1 MLVSGDSTLIQTP
14 SRKNILID
22 TGEEENTIVEYLLDR
37 KIKKIDYLMI
47 SHFDSDHSAKAAEL
61 IEKLKVKYLIISKQT
76 ETSEQ
81 FEKTIEIAQKR
92 KVKIITVEAGNVL
105 KIDKDTNFQI
115 LWPKTKKTIS
125 ENPLNNNSIVAKF
138 NYKNFSMLFTGDIEE
153 IAEKSILQEYENS
166 NILES
171 TILKVAHHGS
181 NTSSIEQFIEKVK
194 PKIALIGVGKEN
206 KFGHPKE
213 EVIERLEK
221 VGCKIYR
228 TDLSGEIEIKVKKNT
243 IEFVTKKQLK
253 IKNF

>member
-14 SRKNILID
+14 TRKNILID

-105 KIDKDTNFQI
+105 TIDKDTNFQI
-115 LWPKTKKTIS
+115 LWPKTEQIIS

-153 IAEKSILQEYENS
+153 VAEKSILQEYENN
-166 NILES
+166 NILET

-181 NTSSIEQFIEKVK
+181 NTSTIEGFVEKVK
-194 PKIALIGVGKEN
+194 PKIAVIGVGEEN
-206 KFGHPKE
+206 KFGHPKQ
-213 EVIERLEK
+213 EVVERLEK
-221 VGCKIYR
+221 AGCKIYR
-228 TDLSGEIEIKVKKNT
+228 TDLKGEIEIEIKSNKIK
-243 IEFVTKKQLK
+243 FATKK
-253 IKNF
+253 